1 MTKIRKH
8 IFGVDFERI
17 EKGYHLSP
25 TDAVIRERL
34 ATTRDFDALIFWLDM
49 EEAMKQLTP
58 RQRECFTLKYL
69 EGYTTAEIM
78 KKLGITQ
85 QALSKQLIP
94 AKEKIKYFLRDGCET
109 A

>member
-25 TDAVIRERL
+25 ADETIREKL
-34 ATTRDFDALIFWLDM
+34 ATTRDFDAFIFWLDM
-49 EEAMKQLTP
+49 EEALKQLTP

-94 AKEKIKYFLRDGCET
+94 AKEKIKYFLKDGCET

>member
-1 MTKIRKH
+1 MTKIRKR

-17 EKGYHLSP
+17 ENGYYLSP
-25 TDAVIRERL
+25 SDEIIREKL
-34 ATTRDFDALIFWLDM
+34 ATTRDFDSFIFWLDM
-49 EEAMKQLTP
+49 EEAMKQLTS

-69 EGYTTAEIM
+69 EGYTTSEIV

-85 QALSKQLIP
+85 QALSKQLIS
-94 AKEKIKYFLRDGCET
+94 AKEKIRYFLKESCET